1 LDMVVPETFPCAP
14 LDAVLSERACQN
26 NQLGVLAEEQ
36 AGVVGYIAKGLTCI
50 CPIKKLDRADAPELP
65 PVHDRL
71 GMPIRQKEPEQP
83 KTGRPLS
90 KGRRKKRKGKI
101 MPKATAPKQ
110 EVSGEPFIPD
120 ELVPGEV
127 DRIEKNFQTKREI
140 LGIASGFV
148 DLDKLTGGF
157 QDADLILI
165 AARPSMGKTALG
177 LNIGFN
183 AAKGYQVPTLLSDLP
198 IHDLLDA
205 LIYRRKETENGSRK
219 SQAPVAPGQQ
229 GLRFLRLP
237 LIRTYGSMTRKV
249 PDRRM
254 FYKASLCP
262 AFLPSL
268 RLPMFWVPVPEILSW
283 GKHVDSGGLP

>member
-1 LDMVVPETFPCAP
+1 MDMVVPETFPCAP
-14 LDAVLSERACQN
+14 LDAVLTERACQN
-26 NQLGVLAEEQ
+26 NQLGGLAEEQ
-36 AGVVGYIAKGLTCI
+36 AGVVGYIAKCLTCI

-71 GMPIRQKEPEQP
+71 GMPIRQKEPINP
-83 KTGRPLS
+83 KPAAPS
-90 KGRRKKRKGKI
+90 PKGAAKKGKGKSCQRQQ
-101 MPKATAPKQ
+101 PPSKKSQ
-110 EVSGEPFIPD
+110 ENPSLLMSLYPVKLTGSRKTSRRSVRSWGSF
-120 ELVPGEV
+120 
-127 DRIEKNFQTKREI
+127 
-140 LGIASGFV
+140 SGFV

-205 LIYRRKETENGSRK
+205 LIYRRKEIENGSRR